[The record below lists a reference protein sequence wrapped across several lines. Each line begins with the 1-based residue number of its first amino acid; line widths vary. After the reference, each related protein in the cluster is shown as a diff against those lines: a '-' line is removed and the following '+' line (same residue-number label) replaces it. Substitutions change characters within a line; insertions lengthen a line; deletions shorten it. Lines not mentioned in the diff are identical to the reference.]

1 MESNKRKRSWIPGN
15 AQMGRRKTLADRI
28 ANSTCRRCGKP
39 GHWKRERPLG
49 ASSSSTGDIK
59 KIADGEAFTGIMTDE
74 YLVVDSDKKAIQ
86 DEGNEVI
93 SQLPANAQCYH
104 HGTLEVGKVSK
115 IQGSCGDG
123 PIQSNPKVSHNPGM
137 NHGGECDN
145 PECVFLGIGERGSR
159 SLQQTLVHH
168 LRKCCRNTDSKTAVA
183 THTHEPVRSDA
194 TFLQSQEPSAGGH
207 EIFNAEVAADEAIID
222 TGARRAVIGSD
233 RLEMLVRS
241 FPPEIRRRVMRV
253 PTDGIAFKFGNAGRL
268 SSDYAVLLP
277 RAPNDWLRVEVV
289 PGQTPFLI
297 SNAVLGKLRGVVDVE
312 GRQLGFK
319 GSDVWIPLLGVRKI
333 FWGVKVTD
341 LLMKTPKLNTRAQTH
356 ILLTQES
363 HEGDEHSTDQ
373 HAQNILHDLNQN
385 SSDGIQSQESC
396 FLKENVTENLQQN
409 PVNPNAAIVL
419 SEEVTTGE
427 IRSEG
432 PSSPRQGHGPME
444 SSVPYLARMLTS
456 PVDESLKDQKVFQ
469 DVPTTLTRP
478 PGVANLAEW
487 GTMIIPS
494 GKHQSKTY
502 ATVCEKERSY
512 VNQVWNRKAVAPW
525 LRSFQLYCRHRREAS
540 VDHHEGEAKRQGLQ
554 MPISH
559 LI

>member
-1 MESNKRKRSWIPGN
+1 
-15 AQMGRRKTLADRI
+15 MGRRKTLADRI

-74 YLVVDSDKKAIQ
+74 YLAVDSDKKAIQ

-241 FPPEIRRRVMRV
+241 FPPRLEEGSWGFPLM
-253 PTDGIAFKFGNAGRL
+253 ALL
-268 SSDYAVLLP
+268 SSLEMLADCQVTMQSYFLELQMTGYALKLCRARHLFLSQMQCWGSYGELLM
-277 RAPNDWLRVEVV
+277 LRVDSLVSRVV
-289 PGQTPFLI
+289 MFGY
-297 SNAVLGKLRGVVDVE
+297 
-312 GRQLGFK
+312 
-319 GSDVWIPLLGVRKI
+319 
-333 FWGVKVTD
+333 
-341 LLMKTPKLNTRAQTH
+341 H
-356 ILLTQES
+356 
-363 HEGDEHSTDQ
+363 
-373 HAQNILHDLNQN
+373 
-385 SSDGIQSQESC
+385 C
-396 FLKENVTENLQQN
+396 
-409 PVNPNAAIVL
+409 
-419 SEEVTTGE
+419 
-427 IRSEG
+427 
-432 PSSPRQGHGPME
+432 
-444 SSVPYLARMLTS
+444 
-456 PVDESLKDQKVFQ
+456 
-469 DVPTTLTRP
+469 
-478 PGVANLAEW
+478 
-487 GTMIIPS
+487 S
-494 GKHQSKTY
+494 G
-502 ATVCEKERSY
+502 
-512 VNQVWNRKAVAPW
+512 
-525 LRSFQLYCRHRREAS
+525 
-540 VDHHEGEAKRQGLQ
+540 
-554 MPISH
+554 
-559 LI
+559 